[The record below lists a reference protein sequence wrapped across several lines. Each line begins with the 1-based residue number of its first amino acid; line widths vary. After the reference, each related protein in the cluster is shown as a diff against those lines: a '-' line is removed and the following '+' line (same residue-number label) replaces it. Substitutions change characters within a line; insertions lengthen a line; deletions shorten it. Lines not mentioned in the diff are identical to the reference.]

1 MPDSLSTP
9 ADRIRSV
16 RYQKN
21 WTIAQ
26 LAEMTGISPEEICY
40 IENGVHVPRV
50 PTLQLLANAL
60 ESTVWYLGSYET
72 LPEDTMGQKIK
83 KARLF
88 QGLTRAEFAQMLEVN
103 ESTVVKWENGKWN
116 PEEKYLKILIE
127 YITVMANQ
135 K

>member
-1 MPDSLSTP
+1 MPASSSTP

-21 WTIAQ
+21 LTIAQ
-26 LAEMTGISPEEICY
+26 LAEMTGISPEQICY

-50 PTLQLLANAL
+50 TTLQSLAKSL
-60 ESTVWYLGSYET
+60 ESTVWYLGCYEA

-88 QGLTRAEFAQMLEVN
+88 QGLTRVEFAQRLGVN

-116 PEEKYLKILIE
+116 PGEKFMRILSF
-127 YITVMANQ
+127 Y
-135 K
+135 

>member
-50 PTLQLLANAL
+50 PTLQLLANAS

-72 LPEDTMGQKIK
+72 LPEDAMGQKIK

-88 QGLTRAEFAQMLEVN
+88 QGWTRAEFAQRLGVN
-103 ESTVVKWENGKWN
+103 ESTVIKWENGKWH
-116 PEEKYLKILIE
+116 PGEKYQRVLLEFISRIE
-127 YITVMANQ
+127 Q
-135 K
+135 